1 MICSYCSKDNPDDA
15 VICNY
20 CGASLVPV
28 EEEPSMESSS
38 LEPDYTVVETP
49 IEPEVLPLPPT
60 TIAPQKPSGLYGN
73 KIWWLVGCV
82 GIAIIFLCCGIGA
95 LAVPRLVRNLPFS
108 PATATATVELSIP
121 TEIAV
126 SDPVVTALPTA
137 NSVVTTDPNLFLFD
151 DFSNPESGWDR
162 VDESD
167 YFTDYYNDAYRII
180 VYTDMSD
187 SWANPGEYSYGD
199 VSIEVDATKNGG
211 PDDNDFGIICRYQ
224 GTNDFYYGVISS
236 DGYYGIMK
244 VTSGSSEQLG
254 YSELQTSD
262 VINQGT
268 TSNHIRFVCAGD
280 VLSLYVNG
288 QLVDQQTDA
297 TLVQG
302 NVGLL
307 AGTYDIPGTDILFD
321 NFSVTHP

>member
-1 MICSYCSKDNPDDA
+1 
-15 VICNY
+15 
-20 CGASLVPV
+20 
-28 EEEPSMESSS
+28 
-38 LEPDYTVVETP
+38 
-49 IEPEVLPLPPT
+49 
-60 TIAPQKPSGLYGN
+60 
-73 KIWWLVGCV
+73 
-82 GIAIIFLCCGIGA
+82 
-95 LAVPRLVRNLPFS
+95 
-108 PATATATVELSIP
+108 
-121 TEIAV
+121 
-126 SDPVVTALPTA
+126 
-137 NSVVTTDPNLFLFD
+137 
-151 DFSNPESGWDR
+151 
-162 VDESD
+162 
-167 YFTDYYNDAYRII
+167 
-180 VYTDMSD
+180 
-187 SWANPGEYSYGD
+187 
-199 VSIEVDATKNGG
+199 
-211 PDDNDFGIICRYQ
+211 
-224 GTNDFYYGVISS
+224 
-236 DGYYGIMK
+236 MK